1 MLQRRRTQIRMAQR
15 AYRNR
20 KETTITSLEKQV
32 EELRSMTE
40 QMNTAF
46 IGLYDLAVSKG
57 LLQKEPEF
65 GRHLQSTTR
74 RFLALAKTVSPD
86 ENNHEPGVSPLSALN
101 LPIPQDQSGP
111 NQRIERQ
118 DSHRPLPED
127 ELNTKL
133 TTHSVWGYEVTQPA
147 QVPQQPVNTN
157 YATHTQQWLEEL
169 PPPPRPEA
177 DQIEIV
183 TRATEANAS
192 FPFDMYHY
200 DNNGNTTNTTHAFHS
215 NYMANFAEIQMQQ
228 PIIQFGAPFNPY
240 IQPPL
245 PPTYSHNE
253 PTFGRRL
260 HRIIVERGYKL
271 LLNPHLAPQTYQ
283 RVFGLTLR
291 LYPKEMLAEALRR
304 TIDRHKREPLSRW
317 ELPFTNLGGSGT
329 YFPTSAEEQQVMPKT
344 GTGRSIGPLIEVVSE
359 NHEKYMI
366 DNFRATAVGY
376 EGVWFDTYDVEA
388 YLRKRGIEVPSDA
401 EYISID
407 LDKLNISELTMTATT
422 DTPVNYMGSSGDI
435 RLASSSPLNSH
446 GTTATP
452 SSPQTPYVNFLGL
465 QKQQTLQPADTTLE
479 YFQAGAANQDTVN
492 AQTSEIQSSD
502 LTWMLGPEDFTNP
515 LKGTGREGQR
525 LVVVSVRKL
534 MECKSGSSLG
544 LVILV

>member
-1 MLQRRRTQIRMAQR
+1 MAQR

-20 KETTITSLEKQV
+20 KETTIASLEKQV

-40 QMNTAF
+40 QMNSAF
-46 IGLYDLAVSKG
+46 IGLYDLAVIKG

-65 GRHLQSTTR
+65 GRHLQSTTQ
-74 RFLALAKTVSPD
+74 RFLALAKTVLTD
-86 ENNHEPGVSPLSALN
+86 ENISQEPRISPRDAHA
-101 LPIPQDQSGP
+101 LPIPQDPSGP
-111 NQRIERQ
+111 NQRAERQ

-127 ELNTKL
+127 ELSTKP
-133 TTHSVWGYEVTQPA
+133 TTLSVWGYEVTQPA
-147 QVPQQPVNTN
+147 QVSQQPPNTN

-169 PPPPRPEA
+169 PPPPRPEE

-183 TRATEANAS
+183 ARATEANAS

-200 DNNGNTTNTTHAFHS
+200 DNNGNATNTTHAFHS

-304 TIDRHKREPLSRW
+304 TLDRHKHEPLSRW

-329 YFPTSAEEQQVMPKT
+329 YFPTPAEEQQAMPKT
-344 GTGRSIGPLIEVVSE
+344 GTGRSIGPLIEIVSE

-401 EYISID
+401 EYITID
-407 LDKLNISELTMTATT
+407 LDKLNLSEVTMTATT
-422 DTPVNYMGSSGDI
+422 VPPVNSMCSSDGI
-435 RLASSSPLNSH
+435 SLASSSPLNSH

-452 SSPQTPYVNFLGL
+452 SSPQTPCVNVLGL
-465 QKQQTLQPADTTLE
+465 QQRQQTLQPADTTLE
-479 YFQAGAANQDTVN
+479 YFLAGVGNQDTVN
-492 AQTSEIQSSD
+492 AQKREMQSND
-502 LTWMLGPEDFTNP
+502 LTWMLGPGDFTNP
-515 LKGTGREGQR
+515 LNGIGLEGQR
-525 LVVVSVRKL
+525 LVVVSMKKL
-534 MECKSGSSLG
+534 IECKSESFFVLA
-544 LVILV
+544 ILVWRDSY

>member
-1 MLQRRRTQIRMAQR
+1 
-15 AYRNR
+15 
-20 KETTITSLEKQV
+20 
-32 EELRSMTE
+32 MTE
-40 QMNTAF
+40 QMNSAF
-46 IGLYDLAVSKG
+46 IGLYELAVTKG

-65 GRHLQSTTR
+65 GRHLQSTTQ
-74 RFLALAKTVSPD
+74 RFLALAKTVSVN
-86 ENNHEPGVSPLSALN
+86 ESIYQEPSISPLGAPA

-111 NQRIERQ
+111 NQRTERQ
-118 DSHRPLPED
+118 ESPRPLPED
-127 ELNTKL
+127 ESSRKL
-133 TTHSVWGYEVTQPA
+133 TTHSVWGYEVAQPA
-147 QVPQQPVNTN
+147 QVSQQPANTN
-157 YATHTQQWLEEL
+157 YGTHTQQWLEDL
-169 PPPPRPEA
+169 PPPPQPEE

-183 TRATEANAS
+183 ARATEANAS
-192 FPFDMYHY
+192 FSLDMYHY
-200 DNNGNTTNTTHAFHS
+200 DNNGNTINTTHAFHS

-228 PIIQFGAPFNPY
+228 PILQFGAPFNPY

-245 PPTYSHNE
+245 PPTYSHKE

-271 LLNPHLAPQTYQ
+271 LLHPHLAPQTYQ

-291 LYPKEMLAEALRR
+291 LYPKEMLAEALKR

-329 YFPTSAEEQQVMPKT
+329 YFPTPSEEQDVMPKT

-401 EYISID
+401 EYIPID
-407 LDKLNISELTMTATT
+407 LDKLNLGEVAVSATSV
-422 DTPVNYMGSSGDI
+422 TPVNSGGSSGSVS
-435 RLASSSPLNSH
+435 LADSSPVNSY

-452 SSPQTPYVNFLGL
+452 SSPQTPYVNALGL
-465 QKQQTLQPADTTLE
+465 QQRQTTLQPADATLE
-479 YFQAGAANQDTVN
+479 YFLAGVGNQDSVSVQ
-492 AQTSEIQSSD
+492 ASEMQSND
-502 LTWMLGPEDFTNP
+502 LTWMLGPGDFTNP
-515 LKGTGREGQR
+515 LNSSGLEGQR
-525 LVVVSVRKL
+525 CVVVSVKKL
-534 MECKSGSSLG
+534 MECKYSPVSL
-544 LVILV
+544 LLCL